1 MKWLLVKNNKKHTKI
16 QPFVVLCNNEDHTRL
31 VKSICSFSLLHVSH
45 IKSIYE
51 CGHSHQ
57 RMTSYRNQT
66 NRLIVHSW
74 LLHIC
79 VTIQKK
85 IPFDREYLCFIT
97 VAEEM
102 PQAYACY
109 AVILKLGVQVL
120 MHIIDTFNIR
130 SSEHQ

>member
-1 MKWLLVKNNKKHTKI
+1 MIVGKNNKKHTKI
-16 QPFVVLCNNEDHTRL
+16 QPFVVLCNNEDHTGL
-31 VKSICSFSLLHVSH
+31 VESICRFSVYCMFLTLNPSMSAATHNRGWQVTEIRQTDRPQLTFTHLH
-45 IKSIYE
+45 
-51 CGHSHQ
+51 
-57 RMTSYRNQT
+57 
-66 NRLIVHSW
+66 
-74 LLHIC
+74 
-79 VTIQKK
+79 IQKK